1 MGDSSLSAG
10 GTQLMPWQESCA
22 MDARIDFI
30 SELRSGLW
38 TMTELCERYEV
49 SRKTGY
55 KWVAR
60 YASFGAAGLMER
72 SHAPLRHGR
81 STPSHLVDA
90 IVGLRHERPSWGPR
104 KLIAKLAARHPESAW
119 PAASTA
125 GEILTRAGLVCGR
138 RVQRR
143 APPRMGELTVPQ
155 HANHVWGVDHKGWVR
170 LCDGARA
177 EPLTM
182 TDGFSRYLISV
193 SATGSTAHD
202 EAKPVFERAFRE
214 HGLPE
219 VIRRQRHALRLDGD
233 DRADRAVGMVDQ
245 AGHSARA
252 DRPRP
257 SAAERPTRALPP
269 HAARG
274 HAAALRRPRR
284 PGAPLPRLR
293 PRLQRGAAARSSRSA
308 DACQRLSALAPRD
321 ARAASRTDLSGR
333 GGCPQSPLHRRDQ
346 MARHSHL
353 RLQHPHRRG
362 SRRGRDRNRRLA
374 SPFLR
379 GPDRRHRSPQTK
391 TASCCRP
398 RARGRQHDDPNRT
411 MKNCH
416 PSIRSVLLPIYPLD
430 RGVLSQLR

>member
-1 MGDSSLSAG
+1 
-10 GTQLMPWQESCA
+10 MPWQESCA
-22 MDARIDFI
+22 MDARIGFI

-81 STPSHLVDA
+81 LTPSHLVDA

-104 KLIAKLAARHPESAW
+104 KLIAKLAARHPELAW

-125 GEILTRAGLVCGR
+125 GEILKRAGLVCGR
-138 RVQRR
+138 RLQRR
-143 APPRMGELTVPQ
+143 APPRVGELTVPQ

-202 EAKPVFERAFRE
+202 EAKPLFERAFRE

-219 VIRRQRHALRLDGD
+219 VIRSDNGTPFASTGTTGLTALSAWWIKLGIRHERIDPGHPQQNGRHERFHRTLLEAMQPPC
-233 DRADRAVGMVDQ
+233 ADRAAQERRFLAFIRDYNEE
-245 AGHSARA
+245 
-252 DRPRP
+252 RPHEALGQQTPASVYRP
-257 SAAERPTRALPP
+257 SPRAMPERLPEPTYPVEAAVRKVRSTGEIKWQGSLIHVCSTLIGEAVAVEETETGDWQVHFFDLPIGVID
-269 HAARG
+269 RLKRK
-274 HAAALRRPRR
+274 LRRTGVPVH
-284 PGAPLPRLR
+284 G
-293 PRLQRGAAARSSRSA
+293 
-308 DACQRLSALAPRD
+308 DAS
-321 ARAASRTDLSGR
+321 TK
-333 GGCPQSPLHRRDQ
+333 
-346 MARHSHL
+346 
-353 RLQHPHRRG
+353 
-362 SRRGRDRNRRLA
+362 
-374 SPFLR
+374 
-379 GPDRRHRSPQTK
+379 PQTE
-391 TASCCRP
+391 P
-398 RARGRQHDDPNRT
+398 
-411 MKNCH
+411 
-416 PSIRSVLLPIYPLD
+416 
-430 RGVLSQLR
+430 